1 MIITSISAKYARLE
15 LGISQNKVAK
25 DTGLSRPYL
34 SNFELGKYNP
44 NDDFKETLKAYYLK
58 EGIVFKDKAD
68 NPELTTPE
76 PTTPKPDTNTKLV
89 RDVLANELLKLQN
102 KPLPIKDGLFYGEN
116 IDEELLKKTIDTAI
130 YDMAKAYLKILTIQ
144 KNNPLSIKPNDL
156 PMIDDLTSDDADK
169 YSIGDYIT
177 NTLFDDDKSAND
189 ESDWDI
195 F

>member
-25 DTGLSRPYL
+25 ATGLSRPYL

>member
-58 EGIVFKDKAD
+58 EGIIFTDKMGK
-68 NPELTTPE
+68 PE
-76 PTTPKPDTNTKLV
+76 PTTPKSKTNTKLTPDLFA
-89 RDVLANELLKLQN
+89 DVLLKLQN
-102 KPLPIKDGLFYGEN
+102 KPLPTKEGLIYGKN
-116 IDEELLKKTIDTAI
+116 IDDELLTKNINTAI

-144 KNNPLSIKPNDL
+144 GNNPLSTKVKDL
-156 PMIDDLTSDDADK
+156 PKIDDLVDSDTDK

-177 NTLFDDDKSAND
+177 NTLFNDGKSAND
-189 ESDWDI
+189 KNTYRPI
-195 F
+195 I